1 MDIFTSIETRVT
13 WRQKLSRILSTLRLM
28 YIRIYMIL
36 FVTVLVSTLGLT
48 LDDRFLT
55 GTGVSIK
62 SI

>member
-1 MDIFTSIETRVT
+1 MDIFTSIETIVT